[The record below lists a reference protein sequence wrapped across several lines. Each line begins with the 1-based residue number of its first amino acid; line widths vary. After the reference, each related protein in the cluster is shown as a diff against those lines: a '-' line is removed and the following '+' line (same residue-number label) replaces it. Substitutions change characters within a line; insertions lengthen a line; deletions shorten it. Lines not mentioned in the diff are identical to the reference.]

1 MCDNLDDEQK
11 QQLKIKGQ
19 QKEKNKS
26 VITLNVDEKKQLRI
40 YKKKGKKVMGDNL
53 DDEQKEH

>member
-26 VITLNVDEKKQLRI
+26 VRTLMLMKKSR
-40 YKKKGKKVMGDNL
+40 
-53 DDEQKEH
+53 